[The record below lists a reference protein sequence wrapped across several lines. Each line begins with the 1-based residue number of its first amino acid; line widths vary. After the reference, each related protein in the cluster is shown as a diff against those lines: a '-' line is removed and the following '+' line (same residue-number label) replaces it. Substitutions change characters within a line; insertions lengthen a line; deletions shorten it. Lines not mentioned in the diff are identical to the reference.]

1 MFSFCPAFKL
11 LNRRLPWVLAI
22 WIGLTAVS
30 SGIVLL
36 DTDHASANTTAPTG
50 IYQDSGWGFQGEYG
64 GFLGT
69 MIGQQYF
76 ITAQHFGVQ
85 GSTFVSTAEFNGV
98 ADVTYTIDASAN
110 GGAGFWNIAGTD
122 LRVCRCLRPLQ
133 TRETRGGRRARIGR
147 GQPNP
152 GILDSCVSRNGPIL

>member
-1 MFSFCPAFKL
+1 MFRSIPNLNL
-11 LNRRLPWVLAI
+11 LSQRLPLLLAV
-22 WIGLTAVS
+22 WLGLAGLS

-36 DTDHASANTTAPTG
+36 DTDNASANTTAPTG

-98 ADVTYTIDASAN
+98 ADVTLLRMAARAS
-110 GGAGFWNIAGTD
+110 GTSQG
-122 LRVCRCLRPLQ
+122 RTCACLRS
-133 TRETRGGRRARIGR
+133 TRAFPHGPRFTQAAVRSGARW
-147 GQPNP
+147 
-152 GILDSCVSRNGPIL
+152 